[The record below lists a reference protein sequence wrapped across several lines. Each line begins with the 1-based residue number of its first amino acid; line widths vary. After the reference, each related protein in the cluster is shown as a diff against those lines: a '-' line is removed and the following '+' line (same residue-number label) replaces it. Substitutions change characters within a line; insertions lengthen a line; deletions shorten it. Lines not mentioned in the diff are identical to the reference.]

1 MEEEMRRNKGA
12 QWMASLAGQGWA
24 KRGGCH
30 RMLDWFVSI
39 LSTKIYLLHFW
50 YHHIFLNKCLYYLKW
65 DLMVIG
71 HRHIF
76 CVVKIV
82 QNCIAVCPDDKFWR
96 LTNCQCAGEWW
107 AGEPTCSWSVSAC
120 RRLPPSAFNQ
130 SSISSSCCFPLNSVV
145 PSPADVLL
153 VQTARKSNTPFERH
167 KGFKAGETFWK
178 VANPSFHFAQT
189 PRPGGSRGLDG
200 AIGNLCHKGIMCTES
215 TILQ

>member
-1 MEEEMRRNKGA
+1 MRA
-12 QWMASLAGQGWA
+12 QWMASLPGPGWA

-50 YHHIFLNKCLYYLKW
+50 YHHIFLNKCLYYIKW

-71 HRHIF
+71 NRHIF
-76 CVVKIV
+76 SVVRIV
-82 QNCIAVCPDDKFWR
+82 QKCIAVCPDDKFWR
-96 LTNCQCAGEWW
+96 LSNCQCAGEWW
-107 AGEPTCSWSVSAC
+107 AGDLTCSWSVSAC

-153 VQTARKSNTPFERH
+153 VQTARKSNNPFERH
-167 KGFKAGETFWK
+167 KGFKPIVRITWLIL
-178 VANPSFHFAQT
+178 H
-189 PRPGGSRGLDG
+189 
-200 AIGNLCHKGIMCTES
+200 ES
-215 TILQ
+215 